1 MNENNQNALVF
12 IIAVGFSQRITN
24 KNLYGF
30 SQNQEFNTLFSS
42 SEQLW

>member
-1 MNENNQNALVF
+1 MKIIKTLLYLS
-12 IIAVGFSQRITN
+12 IAVAFSQRITN